1 VVEDVVQREVVE
13 DVVNLVLV
21 ENVVHLEVVEDVV
34 ELEVVED
41 LVRLEVVEDVVRLE
55 GAREDMFQRH
65 FIDGSV
71 TGNRV
76 CTYCIYHVLVRGYDD
91 VGRVPHRGNAAAYV
105 RIDNH
110 GHQYRY
116 RVQLHHFT

>member
-1 VVEDVVQREVVE
+1 MEENITEQIQRLFP
-13 DVVNLVLV
+13 LVGQL
-21 ENVVHLEVVEDVV
+21 
-34 ELEVVED
+34 
-41 LVRLEVVEDVVRLE
+41 R
-55 GAREDMFQRH
+55 
-65 FIDGSV
+65 SV

-76 CTYCIYHVLVRGYDD
+76 CTYCINHVLVRGYDD

-116 RVQLHHFT
+116 RVHLHHFT